1 MSGLGFAG
9 RIADRLID
17 SKLVPLI
24 VVGTLIAG
32 AWGLTVT
39 PREDRPEIEVPTAR
53 VVVPFAGAGVERV
66 DELVARPVSAWAR
79 QLEQVV
85 EVSAVSSSDAALIEV
100 EFVTGLND
108 SRAYGLL
115 SEVVAS
121 NAHRL
126 PRSAGP
132 VEIRTLGDEIL
143 TGLMITL
150 SSAELGGEVL
160 HRIGDELAVELEQ
173 IRGVRSVDVIGG
185 KPRQIRVLPDP
196 ARLAA
201 YEIGLVELTEAIEA
215 ASLRLPTEPVRGQ
228 STKNLR
234 AGSLPADVADVE
246 RIQVGAGPTG
256 AVYVGDVAAVIDGP
270 APPESAS
277 LHWER
282 GGIGTVPAVSLALTS
297 VPNANISAVTESAL
311 ARLDRLAGELLP
323 SNVDVTIA
331 YDAGAMATET
341 VISVLENFGIAAA
354 TVIAIILLG
363 LGWRAAVG
371 VSLQLPSSLAIV
383 PVAYMWLGFTLNPVS
398 IAAMILAIGLLAD
411 DNVIIMENIRRHFAA
426 AGRSSRDVAVRAVDE
441 VGNPTVLAV
450 FLIIATFL
458 PTAFITGE
466 MGQYTRAI
474 PVGTSL
480 AIGFSL
486 VIALTVTPYVAY
498 RILRPPS
505 SAQTARR
512 DARNDDD
519 DGDADDADDGNQDDA
534 ATAGNEEGRRGR
546 ESADENEVPSG
557 RLAGIYRGVLDPFFD
572 RPMLRWALY
581 LVLLLL
587 FVASIAMVGLRAVQ
601 LTLVPTLDRETFVLE
616 LELPPDSA
624 LEETLEAAST
634 VGRALREYPE
644 IEGYTLFAG
653 TDGPLLLP
661 PPGPPDLPRASDHR
675 ASLYVQLLPEQHRE
689 RLSFEIS
696 RELAFSRLPG
706 LLERFDASAWIRSI
720 PSGPS
725 SDNDLQAEII
735 GEDMQQRDR
744 LADTVARL
752 FEEHEAVGAVERFP
766 KPAGPELRLE
776 VDLARASAHGVPPAR
791 VAAAVRIALTGR
803 EAAHLDV
810 PSERRPLP
818 VVVRLEPALRDRATD
833 LAGLY
838 VKNQAGASVPLPDL
852 VNVSERSWNPNRHRH
867 EQLPT
872 VFVAGRVNR
881 ALSQPVSVQRDIVGQ
896 LERAQVPMPEI
907 EWTGLPSGDRET
919 TLYWGGEWAMT
930 QQVYRDLSVAGLV
943 VVLLIYVVLA
953 GWFGSYR
960 VPLLIMIPIPL
971 VFIGVIPGHWLA
983 GLDIAGLG
991 VLGVIAL
998 AGIVVRNALLLV
1010 DFTRLRRE
1018 QGMALR
1024 DALIT
1029 AGVVRTRPILLTA
1042 GTVVLG
1048 SGALVFE
1055 PALKPLGVTLVG
1067 GVLVSTLLTLI
1078 LTPALYFHMYS
1089 EGDGAGEDQNG
1100 IPFSSGSPRSGR
1112 APDGISA
1119 SRRPRSDPNR

>member
-1 MSGLGFAG
+1 MSELGFAG

-24 VVGTLIAG
+24 VIGTLIAG
-32 AWGLTVT
+32 AWGMVVT
-39 PREDRPEIEVPTAR
+39 PREDRPQIEVPTAR
-53 VVVPFAGAGVERV
+53 IIVPFPGAGVQRV

-85 EVSAVSSSDAALIEV
+85 EVNAVSSSDAALIEV
-100 EFVTGLND
+100 EFVTGLED
-108 SRAYGLL
+108 SRAYSLL
-115 SEVVAS
+115 SEVIAS
-121 NAHRL
+121 NTHRL
-126 PRSAGP
+126 PQSAGP

-143 TGLMITL
+143 TGLMVTL
-150 SSAELGGEVL
+150 SSAELRSAAL

-173 IRGVRSVDVIGG
+173 LPGVRSVDVIGG
-185 KPRQIRVLPDP
+185 QPRQIRVEPNP
-196 ARLAA
+196 AHLAA
-201 YEIGLVELTEAIEA
+201 HGIGLVELTEAIEA
-215 ASLRLPTEPVRGQ
+215 ASLRLPAEPVRGR
-228 STKNLR
+228 STFNLR
-234 AGSLPADVADVE
+234 VGSLPGSVADVE
-246 RIQVGAGPTG
+246 QIQVGAGPTG
-256 AVYVGDVAAVIDGP
+256 PVYLADVAEVIDGP
-270 APPESAS
+270 APMESAS
-277 LHWER
+277 LHWQR
-282 GGIGTVPAVSLALTS
+282 SRIGDTKGDREADTLGEVPAVSLALTS
-297 VPNANISAVTESAL
+297 VPNANISVVTERAL
-311 ARLDRLAGELLP
+311 ARLNGLAETLLP
-323 SNVDVTIA
+323 SNVEVTTA

-341 VISVLENFGIAAA
+341 VISVLENFAIAAT

-363 LGWRAAVG
+363 LGWRAAAG

-383 PVAYMWLGFTLNPVS
+383 PVAYLWLDFTLNPVS

-426 AGRSSRDVAVRAVDE
+426 AGRRSRDVAVRAVDE
-441 VGNPTVLAV
+441 VGNPTILAV

-480 AIGFSL
+480 AIAFSL
-486 VIALTVTPYVAY
+486 IIALTVTPYVAY

-505 SAQTARR
+505 PAQNASRNRR
-512 DARNDDD
+512 KHNGADIADNASDVDAVANGDD
-519 DGDADDADDGNQDDA
+519 Q
-534 ATAGNEEGRRGR
+534 GRRGL
-546 ESADENEVPSG
+546 ADEGKVASG
-557 RLAGIYRGVLDPFFD
+557 RLADIYRGALRPFFD
-572 RPMLRWALY
+572 RPLLRWALY
-581 LVLLLL
+581 LVLLVL

-601 LTLVPTLDRETFVLE
+601 LTLVPTLDRDTFVLE
-616 LELPPDSA
+616 LELPPGSA

-634 VGRALREYPE
+634 IGRALREYPE

-661 PPGPPDLPRASDHR
+661 PPGPPDLSRASDHR
-675 ASLYVQLLPEQHRE
+675 ASLYVQLLPEQERD

-706 LLERFDASAWIRSI
+706 LLAQFEASAWIRSI

-735 GEDMQQRDR
+735 GKDIQQRDR

-752 FEEHEAVGAVERFP
+752 FDEHEAVGAVERFP
-766 KPAGPELRLE
+766 RPAGPELHLE
-776 VDLARASAHGVPPAR
+776 VNLARASARGVPPAR
-791 VAAAVRIALTGR
+791 VAAAVQIALTGR
-803 EAAHLDV
+803 DATQLDL
-810 PSERRPLP
+810 PAERRPLP
-818 VVVRLEPALRDRATD
+818 VVVRLAPALRDRSPD
-833 LAGLY
+833 LVGLY
-838 VKNQAGASVPLPDL
+838 VKSETGESVPLADL
-852 VNVSERSWNPNRHRH
+852 VDVSERSWNPNLHRH

-881 ALSQPVSVQRDIVGQ
+881 VLSQPISVQRDIVGQ
-896 LERAQVPMPEI
+896 LARAPLPMPEI
-907 EWTGLPSGDRET
+907 KWTGLPSGDRET

-930 QQVYRDLSVAGLV
+930 QQVYRDLATAGMV
-943 VVLLIYVVLA
+943 VVMLIYVVLA
-953 GWFGSYR
+953 GWFGSYS

-998 AGIVVRNALLLV
+998 AGVVVRNALLLV
-1010 DFTRLRRE
+1010 DFTRLRCE

-1024 DALIT
+1024 DALIS

-1055 PALKPLGVTLVG
+1055 PALKPLGVTLVS

-1078 LTPALYFHMYS
+1078 LIPALYFHMYS
-1089 EGDGAGEDQNG
+1089 EQDDADQ
-1100 IPFSSGSPRSGR
+1100 
-1112 APDGISA
+1112 D
-1119 SRRPRSDPNR
+1119 

>member
-32 AWGLTVT
+32 AWGLAVT
-39 PREDRPEIEVPTAR
+39 PREDRPQIEVPTAR
-53 VVVPFAGAGVERV
+53 IVVPFPGAGVERV
-66 DELVARPVSAWAR
+66 DELVARPVSAWAG

-85 EVSAVSSSDAALIEV
+85 EVNSVASSDAALVEV
-100 EFVTGLND
+100 EFATGLSD
-108 SRAYGLL
+108 SRAYSLL

-126 PRSAGP
+126 PQSAGP
-132 VEIRTLGDEIL
+132 ADIRTVGDEIL
-143 TGLMITL
+143 TGLMVTL
-150 SSAELGGEVL
+150 SSAALGSAELR
-160 HRIGDELAVELEQ
+160 RIGDELAVELEQ
-173 IRGVRSVDVIGG
+173 VPGVRSVDVVGG
-185 KPRQIRVLPDP
+185 QPRQMRVQPNP
-196 ARLAA
+196 ALLAA
-201 YEIGLVELTEAIEA
+201 HDIGLVELTEAIGA
-215 ASLRLPTEPVRGQ
+215 ASLRLPAEPIRGQ
-228 STKNLR
+228 STR
-234 AGSLPADVADVE
+234 SVRVGSLPAGLADVE
-246 RIQVGAGPTG
+246 QIQVGAGPTG
-256 AVYVGDVAAVIDGP
+256 AIYLGDVAEVVDGP
-270 APPESAS
+270 APFESAS
-277 LHWER
+277 LHWQR
-282 GGIGTVPAVSLALTS
+282 GPIGGTVGNTAGEVPAVSLALTS
-297 VPNANISAVTESAL
+297 VPNANISTVTERAL

-323 SNVDVTIA
+323 SSVEVTTA
-331 YDAGAMATET
+331 YDAGAMATDT
-341 VISVLENFGIAAA
+341 VISVLENFAIAAV
-354 TVIAIILLG
+354 TVIAIIFLG
-363 LGWRAAVG
+363 LGWRAAAG

-383 PVAYMWLGFTLNPVS
+383 PIAYLWLDFTLNPVS

-411 DNVIIMENIRRHFAA
+411 DNVIIMENIRRHFGA
-426 AGRSSRDVAVRAVDE
+426 AGRRSRDVAVRAVDE

-480 AIGFSL
+480 AIAFSL

-505 SAQTARR
+505 GAQKAADTDDNGDAGARG
-512 DARNDDD
+512 DD
-519 DGDADDADDGNQDDA
+519 DGDGRLADD
-534 ATAGNEEGRRGR
+534 
-546 ESADENEVPSG
+546 NEVPAG
-557 RLAGIYRGVLDPFFD
+557 RLAGMYRGMLRPFFD
-572 RPMLRWALY
+572 RPPLRWALY
-581 LVLLLL
+581 LVLLAL

-601 LTLVPTLDRETFVLE
+601 LTLVPTLDRDVFVIE
-616 LELPPDSA
+616 LELPPGSA
-624 LEETLEAAST
+624 LEETMSAASA
-634 VGRALREYPE
+634 VGRELREYPE
-644 IEGYTLFAG
+644 IEGYTVFAG
-653 TDGPLLLP
+653 TDGPLLMP
-661 PPGPPDLPRASDHR
+661 PPGPPDLARASAHR
-675 ASLYVQLLPEQHRE
+675 ASVYVQLLPEQRRE

-706 LLERFDASAWIRSI
+706 LLAPFAARAWIRSI

-725 SDNDLQAEII
+725 SDNDLQAELV
-735 GEDMQQRDR
+735 GEDVGQRDR

-752 FEEHEAVGAVERFP
+752 FEEHQAVGAIERFP
-766 KPAGPELRLE
+766 KPAGPELRLD
-776 VDLARASAHGVPPAR
+776 VDLARASGRGVPPAR
-791 VAAAVRIALTGR
+791 VAAAVQIALTGR
-803 EAAHLDV
+803 DAARLDL
-810 PSERRPLP
+810 PAERRPLP
-818 VVVRLEPALRDRATD
+818 VVVRLEPGLRDWTRD

-838 VKNQAGASVPLPDL
+838 VKSESGESVPLPDL
-852 VNVSERSWNPNRHRH
+852 VNVSERPWQPNLHRH

-881 ALSQPVSVQRDIVGQ
+881 ESSQPISVQRDIVRQ
-896 LERAQVPMPEI
+896 LERESVPMPEI
-907 EWTGLPSGDRET
+907 KWTGLPSGDRET

-930 QQVYRDLSVAGLV
+930 QQVYRDLAVAGLV
-943 VVLLIYVVLA
+943 VVMLIYVVLA
-953 GWFGSYR
+953 GWFGSYS

-971 VFIGVIPGHWLA
+971 VFIGVIPGHWMA

-1010 DFTRLRRE
+1010 DFTRLRLE

-1024 DALIT
+1024 DALIS

-1055 PALKPLGVTLVG
+1055 PALKPLGVTLVS

-1078 LTPALYFHMYS
+1078 LIPALYFHMYN
-1089 EGDGAGEDQNG
+1089 DDNGAGE
-1100 IPFSSGSPRSGR
+1100 S
-1112 APDGISA
+1112 
-1119 SRRPRSDPNR
+1119 

>member
-32 AWGLTVT
+32 AWGLAVT

-53 VVVPFAGAGVERV
+53 IVVPFPGAGVQRV

-85 EVSAVSSSDAALIEV
+85 EVNAVASSDAALVEV
-100 EFVTGLND
+100 EFVTGLDD
-108 SRAYGLL
+108 SRAYSLL

-126 PRSAGP
+126 PQSAGP
-132 VEIRTLGDEIL
+132 VEILTLGDEIL
-143 TGLMITL
+143 TGLMVTL
-150 SSAELGGEVL
+150 FSAELDSAAL

-173 IRGVRSVDVIGG
+173 IQGVRSVDVVGG
-185 KPRQIRVLPDP
+185 QPRQIRVEPNP

-201 YEIGLVELTEAIEA
+201 YGIGLVELTEAIEA
-215 ASLRLPTEPVRGQ
+215 ASLRLPAEPVRGR
-228 STKNLR
+228 STLNLR
-234 AGSLPADVADVE
+234 VGSLPADVADVE

-256 AVYVGDVAAVIDGP
+256 PVYLADVAEVVDGP
-270 APPESAS
+270 APTESAS
-277 LHWER
+277 LHWQR
-282 GGIGTVPAVSLALTS
+282 GKIADTQGDTAADTVGEVPAVSLALTS
-297 VPNANISAVTESAL
+297 VPNANVSAVTERAL
-311 ARLDRLAGELLP
+311 ARLDRLAETLLP
-323 SNVDVTIA
+323 SNVEVITA

-341 VISVLENFGIAAA
+341 VISVLENFAIAAA

-363 LGWRAAVG
+363 LGWRAAAG

-383 PVAYMWLGFTLNPVS
+383 PVAYLWLDFTLNPVS

-426 AGRSSRDVAVRAVDE
+426 AGRRSRDVAVRAVDE
-441 VGNPTVLAV
+441 VGNPTMLAV

-480 AIGFSL
+480 AIAFSL

-498 RILRPPS
+498 RILRPPA
-505 SAQTARR
+505 SAQKSSPNESS
-512 DARNDDD
+512 RNGQSDSK
-519 DGDADDADDGNQDDA
+519 GNKGQSDDDA
-534 ATAGNEEGRRGR
+534 AAGDNEGRRPM
-546 ESADENEVPSG
+546 ADENEVPRG
-557 RLAGIYRGVLDPFFD
+557 RLADAYRGMLRPFFD
-572 RPMLRWALY
+572 RPLLRWALY

-601 LTLVPTLDRETFVLE
+601 LTLVPILDRDIFVIE
-616 LELPPDSA
+616 LELPPGSA

-661 PPGPPDLPRASDHR
+661 PPGPPDLARASDHR
-675 ASLYVQLLPEQHRE
+675 ASLYVQLLPEQQRE

-706 LLERFDASAWIRSI
+706 LLARFEASAWIRSI

-735 GEDMQQRDR
+735 GEDLQQRDR

-766 KPAGPELRLE
+766 RPAGPELRLE
-776 VDLARASAHGVPPAR
+776 VNLARAAGRGVPPAR
-791 VAAAVRIALTGR
+791 VAAAVQIALTGR
-803 EAAHLDV
+803 DAARLDL
-810 PSERRPLP
+810 PAERRPLP
-818 VVVRLEPALRDRATD
+818 VVVRLAPALRDGAPD

-838 VKNQAGASVPLPDL
+838 VKSETGESVPLPDL
-852 VNVSERSWNPNRHRH
+852 VEVSERSWTPNLHRH
-867 EQLPT
+867 EQLPV

-881 ALSQPVSVQRDIVGQ
+881 ALSQPISVQRDIVGQ
-896 LERAQVPMPEI
+896 LARAPVSMPEI
-907 EWTGLPSGDRET
+907 KWTGLPSGDRET

-930 QQVYRDLSVAGLV
+930 QQVYRDLAVAGLV
-943 VVLLIYVVLA
+943 VVMLIYVVLA
-953 GWFGSYR
+953 GWFGSYS

-971 VFIGVIPGHWLA
+971 VFIGVIPGHWVA

-998 AGIVVRNALLLV
+998 AGVVVRNALLLV

-1024 DALIT
+1024 DALIS

-1055 PALKPLGVTLVG
+1055 PALKPLGVTLVS
-1067 GVLVSTLLTLI
+1067 GVLISTLLTLI
-1078 LTPALYFHMYS
+1078 LIPALYFHMYS
-1089 EGDGAGEDQNG
+1089 DEDGTGEV
-1100 IPFSSGSPRSGR
+1100 
-1112 APDGISA
+1112 
-1119 SRRPRSDPNR
+1119 